1 MTDAVSSLTD
11 GTATLAPSAPYRSGD
26 LPPLPPLRSSPYIA
40 LRDALREGRT
50 TAELKAMWLALP
62 DLCSAGSQAL
72 LVNALLDD
80 DVIAR
85 FPPDARCR
93 FALLSG
99 VCDWIDSRGAQTH
112 ERLLEALTEA
122 LVAVQRSGGST
133 DLCWRSF
140 DIANSTAAGAS
151 SDPLVVSVSTSSS
164 FGLEVE
170 TGHNVWSASTCL
182 ARWFVEVGLHAVLEQ
197 HSSGTEIFTKRSRVA
212 RTADSGSGSGKSPRC
227 VVVELGSGTG
237 LCGIGL
243 AKAAAASAKER
254 REFLFQYIV

>member
-1 MTDAVSSLTD
+1 MTDAVSSFDETD
-11 GTATLAPSAPYRSGD
+11 GTATLAPSAPYRSCD
-26 LPPLPPLRSSPYIA
+26 LPPVPPLHSSPYIA

-62 DLCSAGSQAL
+62 DLCGAGSQAL

-85 FPPDARCR
+85 YPPDARCR

-212 RTADSGSGSGKSPRC
+212 RTADSGSGKSPRC